1 MLCQGQGDSITVVR
15 TTTNLKIARFA
26 IKETTVKPDA
36 EVTSTAQRLRFSMRN
51 LPLLED
57 GATMDLL
64 GLSPMLWAHSKVY
77 SSGGENALHSHDIE
91 DHVFLVLQGEAEFHF
106 EDGSSARVRAY
117 EGVTVPRGT
126 RYRFKAD
133 EAHGN
138 LVMFRVGAALVKDS
152 SDLHPKFG
160 IPNEAMQSRSD
171 TQGRHAAGDAK
182 RNGVA
187 ARPTIFKAGAYFA
200 ADND

>member
-1 MLCQGQGDSITVVR
+1 
-15 TTTNLKIARFA
+15 
-26 IKETTVKPDA
+26 
-36 EVTSTAQRLRFSMRN
+36 
-51 LPLLED
+51 
-57 GATMDLL
+57 
-64 GLSPMLWAHSKVY
+64 
-77 SSGGENALHSHDIE
+77 
-91 DHVFLVLQGEAEFHF
+91 
-106 EDGSSARVRAY
+106 SSARVRAY

-171 TQGRHAAGDAK
+171 TQGRHAAGDAR

-200 ADND
+200 ADNDYPGVWHVSSTIPAGLRCRAGRLRRAPVFRAVISNPPDHALGPVRGGRQCRPD